1 MNNFILFNNEFKLN
15 IISHDLDNP
24 KAILINLHGFG
35 MHFQSEYNCLKT
47 LQTRINVFN
56 SLKILSYGLELRG
69 HGKSDGLK
77 LHIHDYNDYLSDI
90 HTLVLYIR
98 EKYNLPIYLLG
109 ESLGAALAII
119 YSIKYKN
126 ISGVILLGPMIDIV
140 KSINCLLVD
149 AINLIS
155 YIVPKW
161 KIITPSDNII
171 NEYKKDQNKYIY
183 MSYDP
188 VMLCSGRECYKII
201 QWIKANKNKFSVSV
215 LAIHSI
221 DDEIT
226 CHKATKEFI
235 DNCKS
240 TDKTFIS
247 LPGKK
252 HLILLS
258 NDINKVLNIIYR
270 WFDKRVL

>member
-1 MNNFILFNNEFKLN
+1 MNNFILFNNKFKLN
-15 IISHDLDNP
+15 IIYYELNNP
-24 KAILINLHGFG
+24 KAILINIHGFG
-35 MHFQSEYNCLKT
+35 MHFQSENEYLRT
-47 LQTRINVFN
+47 LEARIESFN
-56 SLKILSYGLELRG
+56 PLKILSYGLELRG

-77 LHIHDYNDYLSDI
+77 YHIHDYNDYLSDI

-109 ESLGAALAII
+109 ESLVAALSII

-140 KSINCLLVD
+140 GSINDLL
-149 AINLIS
+149 INAVFLIS

-161 KIITPSDNII
+161 KIIKPSDNIMK
-171 NEYKKDQNKYIY
+171 EYKNIKKCVYT
-183 MSYDP
+183 SCEP

-201 QWIKANKNKFSVSV
+201 KWIKANKDNFMLPV

-221 DDEIT
+221 DDGIT
-226 CHKATKEFI
+226 SYKATKEFI

-247 LPGKK
+247 LPGNK
-252 HLILLS
+252 HSILLG
-258 NDINKVLNIIYR
+258 NDIDKVLNIIYN
-270 WFDKRVL
+270 WLDKI